1 MDITR
6 LWIDDGCIFCQACV
20 GSLPEVFTFVD
31 NQAVVLGSVRMDG
44 MTDRNDAAQ
53 VALTPAA
60 LAAYGDFLADA
71 VAGCPIEII
80 HAA

>member
-6 LWIDDGCIFCQACV
+6 IWIDDGCIFCQACV

-31 NQAVVLGSVRMDG
+31 DQAVVLGSVRSDG
-44 MTDRNDAAQ
+44 ITDRNDPAR
-53 VALTPAA
+53 VPLTAAA

>member
-6 LWIDDGCIFCQACV
+6 IWIDEGCISCQACV

-31 NQAVVLGSVRMDG
+31 DQAVVVGSVRMDG
-44 MTDRNDAAQ
+44 VTDRNAGGR
-53 VALTPAA
+53 VALTPMAI
-60 LAAYGDFLADA
+60 AAYGDFLADA

-80 HAA
+80 HTS